1 MMKNRPIFF
10 LQLNFQTCHF
20 RFIFLFLLFPVFTC
34 YPSDFNNAGD
44 VYSRE
49 YNETQILAC
58 LLKGKDC
65 FPCTSGNSF
74 SYPKSEYLLGQNF
87 PVSIKTNYCNQVTKC
102 TVSPALPAGL
112 TINNE
117 TCEISGAPTI
127 LANYLDYKV
136 TSTSSA
142 GELNTT
148 LRIAVEIGSFVH
160 LKFTDGSL
168 ENTGIQPL
176 ILTAGPTLST
186 TTGYEGDANGAI
198 HLNNTDITSQI
209 GGDSML
215 PSGTSPR
222 TICIWLKP
230 NALLG
235 SGVQELIFSYGTLF
249 SNACGFGLQNT
260 AGVTGLYFTR
270 ANFSAKQTFA
280 PPASVWTHI
289 CIVFDGT
296 NSSFYTNGTFLG
308 TPATTGSG
316 LVDTILQKITF
327 GSWGGGYYYHGAI
340 DGFRVFGSAL
350 SATAVNQIYQGLP
363 VVGP

>member
-1 MMKNRPIFF
+1 M
-10 LQLNFQTCHF
+10 
-20 RFIFLFLLFPVFTC
+20 
-34 YPSDFNNAGD
+34 
-44 VYSRE
+44 
-49 YNETQILAC
+49 
-58 LLKGKDC
+58 
-65 FPCTSGNSF
+65 
-74 SYPKSEYLLGQNF
+74 GQNF
-87 PVSIKTNYCNQVTKC
+87 PVSIKSDLCSQITTCN
-102 TVSPALPAGL
+102 VSPTLPTGL

-117 TCEISGAPTI
+117 TCEISGSPAI
-127 LANYLDYKV
+127 LTNYTDYKV
-136 TSTSSA
+136 TATTSA
-142 GELNTT
+142 GDTNTT
-148 LRIAVEIGSFVH
+148 VRIAVEIGSLVH
-160 LKFTDGSL
+160 LKFTNGSL
-168 ENTGIQPL
+168 ENSGIQPL
-176 ILTAGPTLST
+176 TLTAGPTLSQ

-198 HLNNTDITSQI
+198 HLNNTDISSQI

-215 PSGTSPR
+215 PSGTLPR

-230 NALLG
+230 DALLG

-340 DGFRVFGSAL
+340 DGYRVFGSAL

>member
-1 MMKNRPIFF
+1 MKIRTNQLLQALLKTFRFRIIFIFF
-10 LQLNFQTCHF
+10 LFS
-20 RFIFLFLLFPVFTC
+20 IFVC
-34 YPSDFNNAGD
+34 KPSDFNNAGD
-44 VYSRE
+44 FYSRE

-65 FPCTSGNSF
+65 IPCTSSNSF
-74 SYPKSEYLLGQNF
+74 SFPKSEYLLGQNF
-87 PVSIKTNYCNQVTKC
+87 PVSIKSDFCGQITKC
-102 TVSPALPAGL
+102 TVSPILPTGL

-117 TCEISGAPTI
+117 TCEISGAPAI
-127 LANYLDYKV
+127 LANYIEYTV
-136 TSTSSA
+136 AATTSA
-142 GELNTT
+142 GETNVTI
-148 LRIAVEIGSFVH
+148 RIGVEIGSFVH
-160 LKFTDGSL
+160 LKFIDGSL
-168 ENTGIQPL
+168 ENSGIQPL
-176 ILTAGPTLST
+176 ILTAGPTLSK

-198 HLNNTDITSQI
+198 HLNNTDISSQI
-209 GGDSML
+209 GGDSLL
-215 PSGTSPR
+215 PSGTLPR

-235 SGVQELIFSYGTLF
+235 SGMQELIFSYGTLF

-296 NSSFYTNGTFLG
+296 NSTFYTNGTFLG

-327 GSWGGGYYYHGAI
+327 GS
-340 DGFRVFGSAL
+340 
-350 SATAVNQIYQGLP
+350 
-363 VVGP
+363 